1 MTTKSIYLLLFQTP
15 DMTSTFRI
23 YFTLAVTCLI
33 WTLLLWNHFHGGVP
47 SHHILANEDLPSV
60 SNWWGA
66 ILLPLLTWFLLVRI
80 NRRIKIQKEK
90 ISNSTSLRKVIF
102 GFAGAL
108 FFGMLLSLFFILGKT
123 DICGYMILSLVPI
136 SLLVPI
142 YRSEYLLGF
151 VLGMTYTFGAVLP
164 TGIGLIIAGI
174 ASLIYIGLRSI
185 TSYIKGR

>member
-1 MTTKSIYLLLFQTP
+1 MTF
-15 DMTSTFRI
+15 TFRI
-23 YFTLAVTCLI
+23 YFTLAVTSLI

-47 SHHILANEDLPSV
+47 SHHILANEELPSV

-80 NRRIKIQKEK
+80 NRRIKIQNEI
-90 ISNSTSLRKVIF
+90 ISNSTIFRKVIF

-108 FFGMLLSLFFILGKT
+108 FFGMLLSLFFILDKT
-123 DICGYMILSLVPI
+123 DVCGYMILSLLPM
-136 SLLVPI
+136 SLFVPI

-164 TGIGLIIAGI
+164 TGIGLIIVVI
-174 ASLIYIGLRSI
+174 ASLIYIGLRAI